1 MLDINLAGTNLT
13 GEVADIGKHL
23 GENIGKHIGKD
34 FVNSSVVKGLSIVIG
49 VYVGF
54 KILVGIKDT
63 FYPSRTEHS
72 VKHIGN
78 VLHVSR
84 KNRNVDD
91 EEEDSPSSTTST

>member
-13 GEVADIGKHL
+13 GDVADIGKHL
-23 GENIGKHIGKD
+23 GENIGKD

-54 KILVGIKDT
+54 KILVGIKDI

-91 EEEDSPSSTTST
+91 DDEDSPSSTTST